1 MRYTRFLFTL
11 IFLCPG
17 LRAQAEKATP
27 LSALAK
33 MPVRE
38 VTVFKDGHALMLH
51 SGKMP
56 TTTEGDVQLDN
67 LPTPVLGTFWPYSAD
82 KKVKLSGVTA
92 SQRRVSVDRTA
103 LNMREMLEAN
113 VGSDI
118 AYTDAKGVVHTGKLI
133 AIPTRSAEELE
144 TTGLPGADPR
154 LPEKGGVI
162 LIKTTEGTAVVGM
175 DAIQNVTF
183 RGDYKPKVSNEEFRN
198 LLTLKL
204 DWPNNR
210 PEKLADVGMIYLQKG
225 LRWIPSYKI
234 SLDGKENATIHL
246 QATLIN
252 EMTDLNSVTAH
263 LVVGVPTFFFQD
275 TPDPIALQQAF
286 AQLSPYFQTG
296 AQTAYAFSNSIATQA
311 RMGERLGGQMGQM
324 NDAAPIRNL
333 GPEIGPTEKSE
344 DLFLFTVKNVT
355 LKRGQRMVIPV
366 AELTLK
372 YRDVYTLEVP
382 VAPPAE
388 IRPTINEQQAEILR
402 LQMAPKILHKIRMT
416 NKSAFP
422 LTTAPAL
429 IVSGERVIA
438 QGMMTYTA
446 VGGETDLN
454 LTTAVDVRV
463 KKEEKET
470 QRTPNAAQWRNTSFS
485 RVDLNGVLS
494 ITNYRSEPI
503 ELEVTRLVMGK
514 VDRADNGGA
523 ISMINLVE
531 ERGLYAGYP
540 GAWWAGYSWPWWWS
554 HFNGIGRITWKRKLE
569 AGKSLNLTY
578 DWHYYWE

>member
-1 MRYTRFLFTL
+1 
-11 IFLCPG
+11 
-17 LRAQAEKATP
+17 
-27 LSALAK
+27 
-33 MPVRE
+33 
-38 VTVFKDGHALMLH
+38 
-51 SGKMP
+51 
-56 TTTEGDVQLDN
+56 
-67 LPTPVLGTFWPYSAD
+67 
-82 KKVKLSGVTA
+82 
-92 SQRRVSVDRTA
+92 
-103 LNMREMLEAN
+103 
-113 VGSDI
+113 
-118 AYTDAKGVVHTGKLI
+118 
-133 AIPTRSAEELE
+133 
-144 TTGLPGADPR
+144 
-154 LPEKGGVI
+154 
-162 LIKTTEGTAVVGM
+162 
-175 DAIQNVTF
+175 
-183 RGDYKPKVSNEEFRN
+183 
-198 LLTLKL
+198 
-204 DWPNNR
+204 
-210 PEKLADVGMIYLQKG
+210 
-225 LRWIPSYKI
+225 
-234 SLDGKENATIHL
+234 
-246 QATLIN
+246 
-252 EMTDLNSVTAH
+252 
-263 LVVGVPTFFFQD
+263 
-275 TPDPIALQQAF
+275 
-286 AQLSPYFQTG
+286 
-296 AQTAYAFSNSIATQA
+296 
-311 RMGERLGGQMGQM
+311 
-324 NDAAPIRNL
+324 
-333 GPEIGPTEKSE
+333 
-344 DLFLFTVKNVT
+344 
-355 LKRGQRMVIPV
+355 
-366 AELTLK
+366 
-372 YRDVYTLEVP
+372 
-382 VAPPAE
+382 
-388 IRPTINEQQAEILR
+388 
-402 LQMAPKILHKIRMT
+402 MAPKILHKIRMT